1 MYYIKPQDI
10 TKNEKYGRSTEELE
24 ALEKKIGNC
33 FNESEVTVDH
43 SEPQELIEPD
53 IAQINP
59 PSAPEGRRPK
69 KGTRESMIRKLP
81 HRDDPPYEIPEDKR
95 VCSCGGKLREIGERH
110 FANAVKALSKKHDR
124 VTELTVLGEA
134 LRLIGEIFH
143 LDKSWKGASF
153 EERLYKRQIEL
164 KPKIDDYFEWVE
176 SKVGTVPPKSETGK
190 GLRYS
195 LNQKQYLLGALS
207 NPDAPLDNSQAE
219 RSIRNFVIS
228 RKNFVLIDTLTGAE
242 ASAIMFSMSETAKA
256 NGLKPYNYFEHLLT
270 ELPKHM
276 KDNSRDMRFLDELL
290 PWSRSLPESI
300 RKEVK
305 Q

>member
-1 MYYIKPQDI
+1 MNNSFAAQHPELIYEWSEKNLPLTPDRVSYGSNKRVWWRAACGHEWQTSVKSRSAGEKCPICSGARVVEGINDLATLKPELACEWAK
-10 TKNEKYGRSTEELE
+10 KNEL
-24 ALEKKIGNC
+24 
-33 FNESEVTVDH
+33 
-43 SEPQELIEPD
+43 
-53 IAQINP
+53 
-59 PSAPEGRRPK
+59 
-69 KGTRESMIRKLP
+69 
-81 HRDDPPYEIPEDKR
+81 
-95 VCSCGGKLREIGERH
+95 
-110 FANAVKALSKKHDR
+110 
-124 VTELTVLGEA
+124 
-134 LRLIGEIFH
+134 
-143 LDKSWKGASF
+143 
-153 EERLYKRQIEL
+153 
-164 KPKIDDYFEWVE
+164 
-176 SKVGTVPPKSETGK
+176 
-190 GLRYS
+190 
-195 LNQKQYLLGALS
+195 

-219 RSIRNFVIS
+219 CSIRNFVIS